1 MIKYLSKSQIE
12 ELIMDIEKKTK
23 LNIPPIKCQGIKTK
37 LVSWIKDNLSDIK
50 FDRWVEPFMGSG
62 VVGFNIRPRK
72 AIFADTN
79 IHLIN
84 FYNAIKSGEITT
96 AIARS
101 FLESESIKL
110 AKSGQKYYN
119 EVRERFNISFKPLD
133 FLFLNRSCFNGMI
146 RFNRFGK
153 FNVPFGHKP
162 KRFSKAYITKIVNQI
177 DYISQAVKLLDWQF
191 ICQDFRVTLK
201 ILDKNDFVYCDP
213 PYLGR
218 HVDYFDSWNEEDEK
232 DLFNLLDKSNSKYI
246 LSTWHSN
253 QYRSNKEIEKYKQQN
268 IQTKEH
274 FYYVGASEK
283 NRNAMTE
290 ALILNY
296 MLPKQNIDYTVQSGV
311 QLQIMEPKRKYKT
324 RK

>member
-1 MIKYLSKSQIE
+1 MKIFV
-12 ELIMDIEKKTK
+12 
-23 LNIPPIKCQGIKTK
+23 PPIKCQGIKTK
-37 LVSWIKDNLSDIK
+37 LVSWIKDNLSDNK
-50 FDRWVEPFMGSG
+50 FDRWIEPFMGSG
-62 VVGFNIRPRK
+62 VVGFNIRPHK

-84 FYNAIKSGEITT
+84 FYNAIKNGEITP

-101 FLESESIKL
+101 FLESEGIKL
-110 AKSGQKYYN
+110 VESGQKYFN
-119 EVRERFNISFKPLD
+119 EVRERFNTVFKSLD

-146 RFNRFGK
+146 RFNRYGK

-177 DYISQAVKLLDWQF
+177 DYISQAVKILDWQF
-191 ICQDFRVTLK
+191 VCQDFRLTLK
-201 ILDKNDFVYCDP
+201 NLDKNDFVYCDP

-218 HVDYFDSWNEEDEK
+218 HVDYFDSWNDDDEK
-232 DLFNLLDKSNSKYI
+232 DLFNLLDKSKAKYI

-253 QYRSNKEIEKYKQQN
+253 QFRSNKEIEKYKKQN

-274 FYYVGASEK
+274 FYHVGASEK

-290 ALILNY
+290 ALISNY
-296 MLPKQNIDYTVQSGV
+296 LLPNQKIDYKIPTGV

-324 RK
+324 KS

>member
-1 MIKYLSKSQIE
+1 MKIFV
-12 ELIMDIEKKTK
+12 
-23 LNIPPIKCQGIKTK
+23 PPIKCQGIKTK
-37 LVSWIKDNLSDIK
+37 LVSWIKDNLSDNK
-50 FDRWVEPFMGSG
+50 FDRWIEPFMGSG
-62 VVGFNIRPRK
+62 VVGFNVRPHK

-84 FYNAIKSGEITT
+84 FYNAVKTGEITP
-96 AIARS
+96 AIARY
-101 FLESESIKL
+101 FLELEGMKL
-110 AKSGQKYYN
+110 AKSGQKYFN
-119 EVRERFNISFKPLD
+119 EVRERFNMDFKSLD

-146 RFNRFGK
+146 RFNRYGK

-162 KRFSKAYITKIVNQI
+162 NRFSKAYITKIVNQI
-177 DYISQAVKLLDWQF
+177 DYISQAVKILDWQF
-191 ICQDFRVTLK
+191 VCRDFRETLNE
-201 ILDKNDFVYCDP
+201 LNKNDFVYCDP

-232 DLFNLLDKSNSKYI
+232 DLFNLLDNSNCKYI

-253 QYRSNKEIEKYKQQN
+253 QYRSNKEIDKYIRQN

-274 FYYVGASEK
+274 FYHVGASEK

-290 ALILNY
+290 ALISNY
-296 MLPKQNIDYTVQSGV
+296 MLPKQKIDYTIPTGV
-311 QLQIMEPKRKYKT
+311 QLQIMEPKRKYKL

>member
-1 MIKYLSKSQIE
+1 
-12 ELIMDIEKKTK
+12 MDIENKTK
-23 LNIPPIKCQGIKTK
+23 LIIPPIKCQGIKTK
-37 LVSWIKDNLSDIK
+37 LVSWIKDNLSTLK
-50 FDRWVEPFMGSG
+50 FDRWLEPFMGSG
-62 VVGFNIRPRK
+62 VVGFNVRPHY

-84 FYNAIKSGEITT
+84 FYNAIKNGEITPS
-96 AIARS
+96 IARS

-119 EVRERFNISFKPLD
+119 EVRERFNSNFKSLD

-146 RFNRFGK
+146 RFNRYGK

-162 KRFSKAYITKIVNQI
+162 NRFSKAYITKIVNQI

-191 ICQDFRVTLK
+191 VCQDFRETLK
-201 ILDKNDFVYCDP
+201 KLSKNDFIYCDP

-218 HVDYFDSWNEEDEK
+218 HVDYFDSWNDEDEK
-232 DLFNLLDKSNSKYI
+232 DLFNILNKSNSKYI

-253 QYRSNKEIEKYKQQN
+253 QFRSNKEIEKYNKQN

-274 FYYVGASEK
+274 FYHVGASEK

-296 MLPKQNIDYTVQSGV
+296 LLPKQKIDYTIRSGV
-311 QLQIMEPKRKYKT
+311 QLQIMEPKSSYKARK
-324 RK
+324 